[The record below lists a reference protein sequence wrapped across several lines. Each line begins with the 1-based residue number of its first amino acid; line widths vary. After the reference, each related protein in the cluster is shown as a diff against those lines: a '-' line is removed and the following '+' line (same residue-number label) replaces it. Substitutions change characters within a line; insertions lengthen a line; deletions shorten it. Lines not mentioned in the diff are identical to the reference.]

1 MTMRPLSSLRAW
13 ALAAA
18 LVPVVGGASA
28 ALAPASV
35 WACGGTFCSNSPII
49 QNAERVLFLKRPGD
63 PRTTAVVQ
71 IQAQGNDPDFAW
83 VVPLDSVPEDI
94 HEEPS
99 NTFRQL
105 DSTTS
110 PTYLFFNGAR
120 FGVGGGSGGFGCGS
134 AEASTAGG
142 SPREDSATGV
152 RVWAQGETGNY
163 AYSVV
168 SSEDP
173 EALRQWLDN
182 NRYVTPAEALPI
194 IREYVDE
201 HKYFLAVRLR
211 AVQGVPSFLVA
222 PLAFTYQGRGPCV
235 PIRLTRIATLPTLPI
250 ITYVVS
256 DRRAVPINFAQTT
269 VPDAEVARL
278 GPMRFSAAAGPAS
291 LSAYDELVRDAVTEA
306 GGRAWIT
313 EYAGELPDGVA
324 ASLSPALQAQL
335 PQYPYLTRM
344 YTTISASAM
353 DRDPEFVFAQGLP
366 DVSNVHD
373 LTEYT
378 DRSSLVDGRF
388 LGLSSLAGALGALV
402 LRRRRRTVA
411 AG

>member
-1 MTMRPLSSLRAW
+1 MRPTHLLT
-13 ALAAA
+13 ALCF
-18 LVPVVGGASA
+18 A
-28 ALAPASV
+28 ALASTASLAAPSTAQ
-35 WACGGTFCSNSPII
+35 ACGGTFCSNAPII

-83 VVPLDSVPEDI
+83 VVPLDSLPEDV

-99 NTFRQL
+99 NTFGQL
-105 DSTTS
+105 DQTTA
-110 PTYLFFNGAR
+110 PTYRFFGLGS
-120 FGVGGGSGGFGCGS
+120 FSVGGSGGGGFGCGAMS
-134 AEASTAGG
+134 SDVAGAPSLGAEG
-142 SPREDSATGV
+142 SSGV

-163 AYSVV
+163 AFSVV

-173 EALRQWLDN
+173 EALRTWLDT
-182 NRYVTPAEALPI
+182 NRYVTPTEALPI
-194 IREYVDE
+194 IREYVEE

-211 AVQGVPSFLVA
+211 AVQGVPAFLVA

-269 VPDAEVARL
+269 VSDAEVARL
-278 GPMRFSAAAGPAS
+278 GPGRFSTQAGPAS
-291 LSAYDELVRDAVTEA
+291 LSAYDELVREAVTEA

-313 EYAGELPDGVA
+313 EYAGELPDGVRE
-324 ASLSPALQAQL
+324 SLSPALQAQL
-335 PQYPYLTRM
+335 PAQPYLTRM
-344 YTTISASAM
+344 YTTISAQAM
-353 DRDPEFVFAQGLP
+353 DRDPEFVFAAGLP

-373 LTEYT
+373 LSGYT
-378 DRSSLVDGRF
+378 DRGSIVDGRF
-388 LGLSSLAGALGALV
+388 LGLASLVGSVGALLA
-402 LRRRRRTVA
+402 RRRRRRA
-411 AG
+411 ASV

>member
-1 MTMRPLSSLRAW
+1 MRRHLTLRGLVLTAAMVPMAFGAAV
-13 ALAAA
+13 ALRPST
-18 LVPVVGGASA
+18 VS
-28 ALAPASV
+28 
-35 WACGGTFCSNSPII
+35 ACGGTFCSNSPIV

-83 VVPLDSVPEDI
+83 VVPLDSIPEDI

-99 NTFRQL
+99 NTFNQL
-105 DSTTS
+105 DQTTS
-110 PTYLFFNGAR
+110 PTYLFF
-120 FGVGGGSGGFGCGS
+120 GGGRFTVGSSGGGFGCGS
-134 AEASTAGG
+134 SDSLGAAPSNAEERS
-142 SPREDSATGV
+142 SGV

-163 AYSVV
+163 AFSVV

-173 EALRQWLDN
+173 AALRQWLDN
-182 NRYVTPAEALPI
+182 NRYITPPEALPI
-194 IREYVDE
+194 IREYVEE

-211 AVQGVPSFLVA
+211 SVQGVPSFLVA

-235 PIRLTRIATLPTLPI
+235 PLRLTRIATTPTLPI
-250 ITYVVS
+250 ISYVVS
-256 DRRAVPINFAQTT
+256 DRRAVPVNFAQTT

-278 GPMRFSAAAGPAS
+278 GPMRFSTAGGPGS
-291 LSAYDELVRDAVTEA
+291 LSAYDGLVRDAVTEA

-313 EYAGELPDGVA
+313 EYAGDLPDGVRE
-324 ASLSPALQAQL
+324 SLSPALQAQL
-335 PQYPYLTRM
+335 PAAPYLTRM

-353 DRDPEFVFAQGLP
+353 DRDPEFVFAAGLP

-373 LTEYT
+373 LSAYA
-378 DRSSLVDGRF
+378 DRGSMIDGRF

-402 LRRRRRTVA
+402 ARRRRRRA
-411 AG
+411 EQAG

>member
-1 MTMRPLSSLRAW
+1 MRPTHTLRA
-13 ALAAA
+13 LC
-18 LVPVVGGASA
+18 LSA
-28 ALAPASV
+28 ALTATASLAAPSTAQ
-35 WACGGTFCSNSPII
+35 ACGGTFCSNSPII

-83 VVPLDSVPEDI
+83 VVPLDSIPEDV

-99 NTFRQL
+99 NTFGQL
-105 DSTTS
+105 DQTTA
-110 PTYLFFNGAR
+110 PTYRFFGLGS
-120 FGVGGGSGGFGCGS
+120 FTVGDSGGGFGCGAMSDVS
-134 AEASTAGG
+134 ASAPGA
-142 SPREDSATGV
+142 REDSATGV

-163 AYSVV
+163 AFSVV
-168 SSEDP
+168 SSENP
-173 EALRQWLDN
+173 EALRAWLDT
-182 NRYVTPAEALPI
+182 NRYVTPPEALPI
-194 IREYVDE
+194 IREYVE
-201 HKYFLAVRLR
+201 ENKFFLAVRLR
-211 AVQGVPSFLVA
+211 SVQGVPSFLVA

-278 GPMRFSAAAGPAS
+278 GPMRFSAQAGPAT

-313 EYAGELPDGVA
+313 EYAGELPDGVRE
-324 ASLSPALQAQL
+324 SLSPALQAQL
-335 PQYPYLTRM
+335 PAQPYLTRM
-344 YTTISASAM
+344 YTTISAQAM
-353 DRDPEFVFAQGLP
+353 DRDPEFVFAAGLP

-373 LTEYT
+373 LSGYT
-378 DRSSLVDGRF
+378 DRGSIVDGRF
-388 LGLSSLAGALGALV
+388 LGLASLAGSVGALV
-402 LRRRRRTVA
+402 ARRRRRRAGA